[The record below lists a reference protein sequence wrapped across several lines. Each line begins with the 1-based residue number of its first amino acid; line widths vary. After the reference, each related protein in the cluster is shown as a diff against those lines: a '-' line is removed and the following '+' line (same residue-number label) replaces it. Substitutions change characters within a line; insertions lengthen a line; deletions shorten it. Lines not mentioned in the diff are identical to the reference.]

1 MENFYTFKR
10 GSIVM
15 VNFSP
20 QVGSEIKGYH
30 FAIVLTKKDR
40 YNNELLTV
48 LPLTS
53 KYHKYHIDFGNEIK
67 NSFYNTI
74 VDELEKV
81 LQNYSDMNNQT
92 NNKELKNKLDLCQQ
106 VYIRYQQLKEHT
118 FGKPHQ
124 ITTISKKRILKP
136 INALDPI
143 RSIKASNEI
152 MDKIDKSIIEL
163 FTK

>member
-1 MENFYTFKR
+1 
-10 GSIVM
+10 M

-53 KYHKYHIDFGNEIK
+53 KYHKYHIDFGNEIA
-67 NSFYNTI
+67 NSIYNKI
-74 VDELEKV
+74 VSELEGI
-81 LQNYSDMNNQT
+81 LLNYSNLNNQA
-92 NNKELKNKLDLCQQ
+92 NIEKSKHQLDLCQQ

-118 FGKPHQ
+118 YGKPHQ

-136 INALDPI
+136 INELDPI
-143 RSIKASNEI
+143 RSTKASNEI